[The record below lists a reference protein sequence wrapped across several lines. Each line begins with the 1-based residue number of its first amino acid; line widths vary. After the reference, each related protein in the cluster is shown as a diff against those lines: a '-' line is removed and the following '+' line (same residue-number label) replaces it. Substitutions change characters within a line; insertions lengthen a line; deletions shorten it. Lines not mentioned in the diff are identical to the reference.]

1 MQKEKQIMAK
11 TKKPSEKET
20 IEARLERLNA
30 LHARCTALT
39 KKLSKVL
46 KGKAEVDE
54 GDIEEAIKL
63 STAYGNR
70 LGRAIARNE
79 TTLENVED

>member
-1 MQKEKQIMAK
+1 MAK
-11 TKKPSEKET
+11 TKKTSEKET
-20 IEARLERLNA
+20 IEVRLERLNA
-30 LHARCTALT
+30 LHARTVALV
-39 KKLSKVL
+39 KKLNKVL

-54 GDIEEAIKL
+54 DDVAEAIKL
-63 STAYGNR
+63 ATAYGNR